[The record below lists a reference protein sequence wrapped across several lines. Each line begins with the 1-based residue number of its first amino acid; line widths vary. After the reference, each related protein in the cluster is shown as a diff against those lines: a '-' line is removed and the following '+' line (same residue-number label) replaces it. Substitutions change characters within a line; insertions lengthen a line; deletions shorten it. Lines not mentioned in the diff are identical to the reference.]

1 MCVFCLDLYPKQRG
15 ERCRDHVISLITKE
29 KETSLTGLNVCAPS
43 LCVSVCVCVCRVS
56 VCVSLSICTGRG
68 MVLAA
73 AFRQRRGSEILV
85 SIGICCVTC

>member
-43 LCVSVCVCVCRVS
+43 LCVSVCVECLCVCPLAS
-56 VCVSLSICTGRG
+56 VPDVEWYLLRHLGS
-68 MVLAA
+68 VAA
-73 AFRQRRGSEILV
+73 LKSWSASAFAA
-85 SIGICCVTC
+85 